1 MTVTNLLQE
10 LEVVEDVGDMLTGDY
25 MTVLC
30 WEGEALTDCA
40 LVTTAALYSPV
51 QYSTVSSRQP
61 PLTYRRPCPAN
72 RNKIFNRNLSFL
84 PPVFTRA
91 LPLKQTYI
99 FCA

>member
-51 QYSTVSSRQP
+51 QYSLIP
-61 PLTYRRPCPAN
+61 PASTHLQA
-72 RNKIFNRNLSFL
+72 
-84 PPVFTRA
+84 A
-91 LPLKQTYI
+91 LPGQPE
-99 FCA
+99 